1 MVNQYQD
8 EKAQQVFSL
17 IDTGRVMKMP
27 FEGLSLLDYAINA
40 ALVISSIAMH
50 KEDKA
55 GLITF
60 SNKVRDTV
68 PASRQRGHMQT
79 ILQTLYGQAT
89 DYQET
94 DMESLYV
101 TVKRKVH
108 QRSLLLLFTNY
119 ESMHALER
127 QLPYLRRLSKQHMVV
142 PIFFI
147 NTELEKDITDRPHD
161 TEAIYVRT
169 IAERT
174 LHEKRLIAKEL
185 ERHGM
190 PSILCRPQDLTV
202 SVINRYLEM
211 KARGTW

>member
-17 IDTGRVMKMP
+17 IDTGRIMKMP

-60 SNKVRDTV
+60 SNKVCDTV
-68 PASRQRGHMQT
+68 PASRQRGHIQA
-79 ILQTLYGQAT
+79 ILQILYAQAT
-89 DYQET
+89 DYKET

-108 QRSLLLLFTNY
+108 QRSLLLLFTNF
-119 ESMHALER
+119 ESMHGLER
-127 QLPYLRRLSKQHMVV
+127 QLPYLRRLAKQHLVV
-142 PIFFI
+142 PIFFL
-147 NTELEKDITDRPHD
+147 NTELERDIQDRPMN
-161 TEAIYVRT
+161 TEAIYIRT

-174 LHEKRLIAKEL
+174 IHEKRLISKEL

-190 PSILCRPQDLTV
+190 PAILCRPQDLTV